1 MHPSD
6 WTGRARQFVRP
17 LDALLRSCA
26 NELRSYA
33 QGIGRS
39 LALGLAR
46 EGAEHQVRHNQVAV
60 RELMP
65 PSAGRDAAEG
75 AEAERKDENMKA
87 VAVNSFG
94 DPPRVLDLPEPE
106 PGPGEILVGLQ
117 FASINPVDWAATAGA
132 LTRFTKHR
140 FPLIL
145 GFDGVGRIQALGAGV
160 QRFAVGDLIHGQFW
174 GDVLAF
180 GTYAQ
185 RLTIVEQP
193 AFGALQTVPDGV
205 DPRLAAALPTAGMT
219 ADGALEQLGCQA
231 GQSLLILG
239 ATGGVGVLATQ
250 LAAQT
255 GLTVI
260 ATARA
265 DAREQIQ
272 RLGAAETIDY
282 GTHTVDDEL
291 TTVAP
296 GGVHGVLDLVG
307 DPEGLAAA
315 VRHLRDGG
323 RVVSIASGVTDE
335 LAAQKRI
342 IAINYV
348 LDDKPAR
355 LRRVSERLA
364 AGRLEV
370 PVDREV
376 ALQQAPEAVAAA
388 RQGGARG
395 KTLIRI

>member
-1 MHPSD
+1 
-6 WTGRARQFVRP
+6 
-17 LDALLRSCA
+17 
-26 NELRSYA
+26 
-33 QGIGRS
+33 
-39 LALGLAR
+39 
-46 EGAEHQVRHNQVAV
+46 
-60 RELMP
+60 
-65 PSAGRDAAEG
+65 
-75 AEAERKDENMKA
+75 MKA
-87 VAVNSFG
+87 VAVNSFR

-145 GFDGVGRIQALGAGV
+145 GFDGVGRVQALGAGV

-180 GTYAQ
+180 GTYAE

-219 ADGALEQLGCQA
+219 ADGALEQLGGQA

-265 DAREQIQ
+265 DAREQIR

-296 GGVHGVLDLVG
+296 GGVHRVLDLVG
-307 DPEGLAAA
+307 DPEGLAVA

-342 IAINYV
+342 TAVNYV

-355 LRRVSERLA
+355 LRRVSEHLA

-388 RQGGARG
+388 QRGGARG